1 MSKPTRKQKLIRKEF
16 PKVRQY
22 TKRGY
27 TYYAVDLRRAYG
39 KGCRGWR
46 RDCSVGWRA

>member
-22 TKRGY
+22 KKRGY
-27 TYYAVDLRRAYG
+27 TYYAVDHRQNPATGITTGL
-39 KGCRGWR
+39 
-46 RDCSVGWRA
+46 SVL